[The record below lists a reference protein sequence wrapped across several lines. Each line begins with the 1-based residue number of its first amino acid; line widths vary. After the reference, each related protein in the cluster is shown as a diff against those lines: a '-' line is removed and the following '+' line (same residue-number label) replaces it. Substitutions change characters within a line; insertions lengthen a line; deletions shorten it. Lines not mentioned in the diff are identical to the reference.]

1 MTMTKNSEVLN
12 SWKEV
17 ATYLGR
23 GVRTVQRWEQELGL
37 PVRRP
42 RGKTRS
48 AVIAFRNELD
58 QWLQHTPTEIA
69 IDDHHPSSEA
79 HHAAADGL
87 SERVIQLHGN
97 TAQLTARTQE
107 LVNRSTELC
116 ERMKKI
122 KDKVNHA
129 VELTTIQIERNAKK
143 NQVVFVKSSPPAKR
157 SHQQRILLW
166 PVNHPEANWQIRH
179 PRELATAGSSS

>member
-1 MTMTKNSEVLN
+1 MTMATNPEILN

-48 AVIAFRNELD
+48 AVMAFRNELD

-69 IDDHHPSSEA
+69 TDDHHSLGNA
-79 HHAAADGL
+79 HHPSPHAQ
-87 SERVIQLHGN
+87 SKPTIELHDN
-97 TAQLTARTQE
+97 TAQLIAKAH
-107 LVNRSTELC
+107 LLLIRSTELC
-116 ERMKKI
+116 ERMKEI
-122 KDKVNHA
+122 RDKVRYGVQLMA
-129 VELTTIQIERNAKK
+129 IQAERSAKN
-143 NQVVFVKSSPPAKR
+143 NQVEFVKSPLPRKEEPPIKKA
-157 SHQQRILLW
+157 
-166 PVNHPEANWQIRH
+166 A
-179 PRELATAGSSS
+179 LAS

>member
-1 MTMTKNSEVLN
+1 MATNSEVLN

-69 IDDHHPSSEA
+69 IDDHHLSINVPIHRPMPNPSRQS
-79 HHAAADGL
+79 
-87 SERVIQLHGN
+87 N
-97 TAQLTARTQE
+97 Y
-107 LVNRSTELC
+107 
-116 ERMKKI
+116 M
-122 KDKVNHA
+122 
-129 VELTTIQIERNAKK
+129 TTPLN
-143 NQVVFVKSSPPAKR
+143 
-157 SHQQRILLW
+157 
-166 PVNHPEANWQIRH
+166 
-179 PRELATAGSSS
+179 